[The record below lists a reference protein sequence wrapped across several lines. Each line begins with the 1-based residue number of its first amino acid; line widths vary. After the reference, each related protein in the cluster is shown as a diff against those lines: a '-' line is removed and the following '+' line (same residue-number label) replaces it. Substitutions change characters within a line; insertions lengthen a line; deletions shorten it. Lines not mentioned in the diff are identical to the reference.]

1 MDLRFTEATAY
12 NPSTSGQSTNA
23 AFTLSFDF
31 PIDIKALNQTITLG
45 SDFGQLAIPKG
56 PSSTDVQNRIIHLSF
71 DDVPLSVFDDGH
83 STFEHFLAAT
93 TTWKEETIHL
103 LGTADADADTVVGM
117 ISLNGIAFSVESTIQ
132 GLQGLDTKPVVVT
145 SLDVNHGFPDFL
157 LIQTQTTLFNP
168 SNLTIGTGDVF
179 FDLQFQDKSMGTS
192 NAQDL
197 TITPG
202 NMNTTID
209 VHFAPQ
215 GDAVALGRTLLE
227 NDLQEIDVD
236 TAIVGGSSA
245 TNIQSLQLALSQI
258 HLFPVTTPAL
268 NQTLI
273 KSVSLVEHSRLYLNK
288 QAKSCSQA

>member
-1 MDLRFTEATAY
+1 
-12 NPSTSGQSTNA
+12 
-23 AFTLSFDF
+23 
-31 PIDIKALNQTITLG
+31 
-45 SDFGQLAIPKG
+45 
-56 PSSTDVQNRIIHLSF
+56 
-71 DDVPLSVFDDGH
+71 
-83 STFEHFLAAT
+83 
-93 TTWKEETIHL
+93 
-103 LGTADADADTVVGM
+103 
-117 ISLNGIAFSVESTIQ
+117 
-132 GLQGLDTKPVVVT
+132 
-145 SLDVNHGFPDFL
+145 
-157 LIQTQTTLFNP
+157 
-168 SNLTIGTGDVF
+168 
-179 FDLQFQDKSMGTS
+179 MGTS

-227 NDLQEIDVD
+227 HDLQEIDVD
-236 TAIVGGSSA
+236 TAIVSGSSA

-273 KSVSLVEHSRLYLNK
+273 KSVSLVKHSRLYLNK

>member
-103 LGTADADADTVVGM
+103 LGTADG
-117 ISLNGIAFSVESTIQ
+117 
-132 GLQGLDTKPVVVT
+132 
-145 SLDVNHGFPDFL
+145 
-157 LIQTQTTLFNP
+157 
-168 SNLTIGTGDVF
+168 
-179 FDLQFQDKSMGTS
+179 
-192 NAQDL
+192 
-197 TITPG
+197 
-202 NMNTTID
+202 
-209 VHFAPQ
+209 
-215 GDAVALGRTLLE
+215 
-227 NDLQEIDVD
+227 
-236 TAIVGGSSA
+236 
-245 TNIQSLQLALSQI
+245 
-258 HLFPVTTPAL
+258 
-268 NQTLI
+268 
-273 KSVSLVEHSRLYLNK
+273 
-288 QAKSCSQA
+288 C